1 MAPGS
6 PTPTRTRTPFLDIKP
21 AHPWNGSPGPPLV
34 GLIHNRADVERLPGQ
49 ATEAQG
55 GRASGDAA
63 PASIL
68 VQRRIEWPDTDASGN
83 YHNTAAFRF
92 IEVAE
97 TALLER
103 LGILDDIYGRHPR
116 AHIEADF
123 VRPLRFRD
131 LVDIELRVVAVGTT
145 SVTYEFEMRTRGELA
160 VKGKV
165 VAVLLTEPGGT
176 PVPWPE
182 EYRRLLLTAGPQPP
196 ELLVVGER

>member
-1 MAPGS
+1 MES
-6 PTPTRTRTPFLDIKP
+6 
-21 AHPWNGSPGPPLV
+21 
-34 GLIHNRADVERLPGQ
+34 LPGQ
-49 ATEAQG
+49 PTQTGAAHP
-55 GRASGDAA
+55 SGDAR

-103 LGILDDIYGRHPR
+103 LGILENIYGRHPR

-123 VRPLRFRD
+123 LRPLRFRD
-131 LVDIELRVVAVGTT
+131 LVDIELRVMAVGTT

-165 VAVLLTEPGGT
+165 VAVLLSEPRGR

-196 ELLVVGER
+196 ELLVVGDG